1 MEPMPS
7 LQSFSPWEP
16 GVLAF
21 GVFAVMAILLVAL
34 LLFLSG
40 SLGEKRRES
49 QKPIPFESGVVPTG
63 SARLRYPVP
72 FYLMATFFLIFDVE
86 AVYIYSWAVAFERL
100 GWMGWL
106 QMSFF
111 IVVLLI
117 GLIFVWR
124 KGGLEWGS
132 PPQEKRALPIIR
144 S

>member
-1 MEPMPS
+1 MQPIPT
-7 LQSFSPWEP
+7 LDSFSPWQP
-16 GVLAF
+16 GILAF
-21 GVFAVMAILLVAL
+21 AVFAVMAILLVAL
-34 LLFLSG
+34 LLFLSA
-40 SLGEKRRES
+40 SLGEKRKTS
-49 QKPIPFESGVVPTG
+49 QKPIPFESGVLPTG

-86 AVYIYSWAVAFERL
+86 AVYIYSWALAFERL

-111 IVVLLI
+111 IVVLLV
-117 GLIFVWR
+117 GLIFLWR

-132 PPQEKRALPIIR
+132 PPQEKRARPITP

>member
-1 MEPMPS
+1 MQD
-7 LQSFSPWEP
+7 LQPFSPWNP

-21 GVFAVMAILLVAL
+21 AVFAILAIALVAL
-34 LLFLSG
+34 LLFLSAA
-40 SLGEKRRES
+40 LGEKRRQS
-49 QKPIPFESGVVPTG
+49 QKPIPFESGVLPTG
-63 SARLRYPVP
+63 SARLHYPVP

-86 AVYIYSWAVAFERL
+86 AVYVYSWAVAFERL
-100 GWMGWL
+100 GWVGWL

-117 GLIFVWR
+117 GLIFVWK

-132 PPQEKRALPIIR
+132 PPQKKPTLPTTR